1 VTDQKKRGRPE
12 PGSMVAPSFAG
23 KTQVLDFGEG
33 KNKSKE
39 IDMAIHAD
47 MLLRLSLN
55 VILAVGSRFFN
66 EEVG

>member
-1 VTDQKKRGRPE
+1 METT
-12 PGSMVAPSFAG
+12 SFAR

-39 IDMAIHAD
+39 IDKVRPTD

-55 VILAVGSRFFN
+55 VMLAAGDCFSI
-66 EEVG
+66 EEAG